1 MFSFNNDKKALE
13 SRIIALEQQNASIM
27 REMHNMTVH
36 YYQQLELMDRRM
48 ADRMDHRMADRME
61 AWHPHKLKAE
71 MVEHTNTRIHEISQ
85 QLKAEHNVKPSST
98 IQPDPLSGYVVVGF
112 QCTFENQKMCVK
124 PVFANRCHNK
134 HDLGLT
140 CVLRGI
146 TAFIVDSITS
156 FPQIKHFDLVDFR
169 SFPGNPDTLE
179 TPEMIDI
186 DGGVVCARISGKP
199 KYSQVEKLDQVLAKY
214 GVELRYDGKPIRV
227 ATA

>member
-13 SRIIALEQQNASIM
+13 SRIAALEQQNASIM

-36 YYQQLELMDRRM
+36 YYQQLELMERRM
-48 ADRMDHRMADRME
+48 VDRME
-61 AWHPHKLKAE
+61 AWHPQQLKAE
-71 MVEHTNTRIHEISQ
+71 MAEHTNTRINEMSQ
-85 QLKAEHNVKPSST
+85 QLKTEMVEHNVKPSST
-98 IQPDPLSGYVVVGF
+98 IQPDPLAGYVVVGF
-112 QCTFENQKMCVK
+112 QYTFENQKRCVK
-124 PVFANRCHNK
+124 PVFANRCHKKND
-134 HDLGLT
+134 HGLT

-186 DGGVVCARISGKP
+186 DGSVVCARISGKP

-214 GVELRYDGKPIRV
+214 GVELHYDGKPIRV